1 MPTPTTP
8 TTLTTLLT
16 DGSAGSAGAT
26 ARIALDVAADD
37 WRSAVTTAGR
47 LLEDTGATDPDYT
60 AAMIATVEDNGPYIV
75 VAPGFAFAHARPSPA
90 VHRTAMSWVRL
101 AAPVAFGHP
110 SNDPVTLVVALAATD
125 ATAHTTAMAQLAKVI
140 GKKSTRDALAAATT
154 GEEILAVL
162 DGGSPSPPAT
172 PPGTAEA
179 DTATDTVTGTAE
191 AASYPGGNTRD
202 HILTV
207 CGNGVGT
214 SLFLKNTVEQVLDRW
229 GWGPFLTVE
238 ATDTISAKGKAGEAD
253 VMMTSGSIA
262 DTLGDPG
269 IPVWVINDFTDETE
283 IDAALRQI
291 YDL

>member
-16 DGSAGSAGAT
+16 DGTDGSAGAT

-47 LLEDTGATDPDYT
+47 LLEDTGATDPAYT

-101 AAPVAFGHP
+101 ATPVAFGHP

-162 DGGSPSPPAT
+162 GGGSPPPTAPPAAAAAT
-172 PPGTAEA
+172 GTA
-179 DTATDTVTGTAE
+179 TGAAE

>member
-90 VHRTAMSWVRL
+90 VHRTAMSWVRP

-154 GEEILAVL
+154 GEEVLAVL

>member
-1 MPTPTTP
+1 M
-8 TTLTTLLT
+8 
-16 DGSAGSAGAT
+16 
-26 ARIALDVAADD
+26 
-37 WRSAVTTAGR
+37 
-47 LLEDTGATDPDYT
+47 
-60 AAMIATVEDNGPYIV
+60 
-75 VAPGFAFAHARPSPA
+75 
-90 VHRTAMSWVRL
+90 
-101 AAPVAFGHP
+101 AFGHP

-162 DGGSPSPPAT
+162 DGGSPSPPTAPPAAAAAT
-172 PPGTAEA
+172 GTAPGTA
-179 DTATDTVTGTAE
+179 TGAAE
-191 AASYPGGNTRD
+191 AAETGSYPGGNTRD